1 MIKKIMSVLLL
12 CAIGTVS
19 TAQTPVIPLDAAVR
33 TGKLKNGFTYYI
45 RHNQTPKNRAQF
57 YLVNKVGSIL
67 ENDDQLGLAHFVEHM
82 TFNGSRNFP
91 KNTMMD
97 YLQSA
102 GVRFGADV
110 NAYTGYDETVYQLPL
125 PTDNKE
131 LVGKG
136 LQIIHDWAQS
146 ATLDPVEIDK
156 ERGVILEE
164 KRLGKG
170 AADRLQ
176 QQYYPLLFNHS
187 RYAARNPIG
196 TDEVLKNFKPATIK
210 QFYHDWYR
218 PDLQALIIVGDIDA
232 AAMEKKVK
240 ALFADLKN
248 PVTERKRTAY
258 AIPLTGANQFIA
270 LTDQEVTSTIAEV
283 IIKHKSPVMK
293 AAADY
298 KDLLTRQ
305 LFNSMLASR
314 FAELSRKP
322 DQAYLSSNAGIK
334 DFLGGLDTYRATV
347 VVKPGELKKGFMA
360 MWYETERLKKIG
372 FNADELE
379 RAKQNLK
386 EQFENVY
393 RERDKSP
400 SENYVQEYLA
410 HFLKNEAAPGI
421 AGEYKLMNIYL
432 PLITLNDF
440 SELMSHYL
448 NDNNRDIIITAPA
461 DTQKYLP
468 GKGEMDKW
476 IAEVKSMP
484 MQPFAIQKLSSALL
498 TAEPVAG
505 KVVSEV
511 QDSKEGITTLTLS
524 NGVKIIIKP
533 TGFKN
538 NQILFRGFSPGG
550 TSFYD
555 DRDYP
560 SATNAAS
567 IVSAAGV
574 GNLNANELDRF
585 VANKELEIR
594 PYIAERYQGITG
606 GSSVKDFEVAMS
618 LVYAYLTQ
626 PQKDSSLY
634 KTMMDRSRARYNN
647 RANDPGSVFND
658 TVSAVLGNNNI
669 RRTGP
674 SIKKLNMVN
683 LDRAYQIYKERFAN
697 AGNMVFVFTGSI
709 DMATAKPIFERY
721 LGSLPRTASAD
732 KAKDLNIDIPAGEI
746 SKTVYKGKEAKASVL
761 LVYSGKYDFNRRN
774 SLLFDALRENLN
786 IRLLETLREE
796 ESGVY
801 SPRVELTTTKDPSS
815 EFTLTIQFGCAPA
828 NVDKLV
834 ATAKAEVRALT
845 ENGPRPENIVKWKA
859 EWIRQR
865 ELDVNE
871 NSWWLNYLAEKL
883 QAGNKFDDYIND
895 QTFITEIT
903 AAGLKDI
910 VHKYLLNG
918 NFIKLILLPEQLK
931 K

>member
-1 MIKKIMSVLLL
+1 MSGLLL

-19 TAQTPVIPLDAAVR
+19 IAQIPVIPLDDAVR

-67 ENDDQLGLAHFVEHM
+67 ENDNQLGLAHFVEHM

-91 KNTMMD
+91 KNAMMN

-131 LVGKG
+131 LVIKG
-136 LQIIHDWAQS
+136 LQIVHDWAQS
-146 ATLDPVEIDK
+146 ATLDPAEIDK

-170 AADRLQ
+170 ATDRLQ
-176 QQYYPLLFNHS
+176 KQYYPLLLNYS
-187 RYAARNPIG
+187 RYVARNPIG
-196 TDEVLKNFKPATIK
+196 TDEILKNFKPATIK

-232 AAMEKKVK
+232 ADMEQKIK
-240 ALFADLKN
+240 ALFSDLKN

-258 AIPLTGANQFIA
+258 AIPLTGKNQFIA
-270 LTDQEVTSTIAEV
+270 LTDKEVTGTIAEV
-283 IIKHKSPVMK
+283 IIKHKAPVMK
-293 AAADY
+293 SAADY
-298 KDLLTRQ
+298 KDLLIRQ

-314 FAELSRKP
+314 FNELSRKP
-322 DQAYLSSNAGIK
+322 DQVYLSANAGIK
-334 DFLGGLDTYRATV
+334 DFLGGLNTYRATV
-347 VVKPGELKKGFMA
+347 AVKPGELKRGFIA
-360 MWYETERLKKIG
+360 MWYETERLKALG
-372 FNADELE
+372 FTADELA

-386 EQFENVY
+386 EQFENAY
-393 RERDKSP
+393 RERDKIP
-400 SENYVQEYLA
+400 SENYVQEYLS
-410 HFLKNEAAPGI
+410 HFLKSEAAPGI
-421 AGEYKLMNIYL
+421 EGEYKLMNIYL
-432 PLITLNDF
+432 PLINRDDLSKLVSD
-440 SELMSHYL
+440 YVK
-448 NDNNRDIIITAPA
+448 DNNRDIIISAPA
-461 DTQKYLP
+461 DAQKDLP
-468 GKGEMDKW
+468 GKEEMQKW

-484 MQPFAIQKLSSALL
+484 MLPYTAQKISSELLSAQ
-498 TAEPVAG
+498 PVAG
-505 KVVSEV
+505 KVISEEK
-511 QDSKEGITTLTLS
+511 DSKEGITTLTLS

-533 TGFKN
+533 TAFKN
-538 NQILFRGFSPGG
+538 NQILFRGFSTGG
-550 TSFYD
+550 TSLYD

-567 IVSAAGV
+567 IISAAGV

-606 GSSVKDFEVAMS
+606 GSSVKDFETAMS

-634 KTMMDRSRARYNN
+634 KTMMDRSRARYTN
-647 RANDPGSVFND
+647 RANDPVSVYND

-674 SIKKLNMVN
+674 SIKKLDMVN

-697 AGNMVFVFTGSI
+697 AGNMTFVFAGSI
-709 DMATAKPIFERY
+709 DIAAAKPILEKY
-721 LGSLPRTASAD
+721 LGSLPRTQTID
-732 KAKDLNIDIPAGEI
+732 KAKDLDLAIPTGEI

-761 LVYSGKYDFNRRN
+761 LVYSGKYDYDQHNN
-774 SLLFDALRENLN
+774 ILFDALRETLN
-786 IRLLETLREE
+786 IRLLETLRED

-801 SPRVELTTTKDPSS
+801 SPRVELTTARYPKQT
-815 EFTLTIQFGCAPA
+815 FTLTVQFGCAPA
-828 NVDKLV
+828 NVDKLI
-834 ATAKAEVRALT
+834 ATAKAEVAALA
-845 ENGPRPENIVKWKA
+845 NKGSSLQNVNKWQA

-865 ELDVNE
+865 ELDINE
-871 NSWWLNYLAEKL
+871 NPWWLNYLVDKL
-883 QAGNKFDDYIND
+883 QSGDKPDDYTKD
-895 QTFITEIT
+895 QTFVSGTNPAE
-903 AAGLKDI
+903 LKNMA
-910 VHKYLLNG
+910 HKYLQNG
-918 NFIKLILLPEQLK
+918 NFLKLVLMPEK
-931 K
+931 E

>member
-1 MIKKIMSVLLL
+1 MSGLLL

-19 TAQTPVIPLDAAVR
+19 IAQTPAISLDTAVR

-67 ENDDQLGLAHFVEHM
+67 ENDNQLGLAHFVEHM

-91 KNTMMD
+91 KNTMMN

-125 PTDNKE
+125 PTDNEE
-131 LVGKG
+131 LVSKG
-136 LQIIHDWAQS
+136 LQIVHDWAQS
-146 ATLDPVEIDK
+146 ATLEPAEIDK

-170 AADRLQ
+170 ATDRLQ
-176 QQYYPLLFNHS
+176 KQYYPLLLNHS
-187 RYAARNPIG
+187 RYAERNPIG
-196 TDEVLKNFKPATIK
+196 TDAILENFKPATIK

-232 AAMEKKVK
+232 AAMEQKVI

-248 PVTERKRTAY
+248 PVAKRKRIAY
-258 AIPLTGANQFIA
+258 AISLIGKNQFIA
-270 LTDQEVTSTIAEV
+270 LADKEVTGTIAEV
-283 IIKHKSPVMK
+283 VIKHKAPVMK

-322 DQAYLSSNAGIK
+322 DPAYLSANAGIK
-334 DFLGGLDTYRATV
+334 DFLGGLDSYRATV
-347 VVKPGELKKGFMA
+347 AVKPGELKKGFMA
-360 MWYETERLKKIG
+360 MWYETERLKTLG

-393 RERDKSP
+393 RERDKNP

-410 HFLKNEAAPGI
+410 HFLKREAAPGI
-421 AGEYKLMNIYL
+421 EGEYKLMNIYL
-432 PLITLNDF
+432 PLINLNDF
-440 SELMSHYL
+440 SRLMSNYL

-461 DTQKYLP
+461 DVQKDLP
-468 GKGEMDKW
+468 TKEEMDKW
-476 IAEVKSMP
+476 IAEIKSMP
-484 MQPFAIQKLSSALL
+484 MLPFTAQKTSSELLS
-498 TAEPVAG
+498 AEPDAG
-505 KVVSEV
+505 KVVNEEK
-511 QDSKEGITTLTLS
+511 DSKEEITTLTLS
-524 NGVKIIIKP
+524 NGIKIIVKP

-538 NQILFRGFSPGG
+538 NQILFRGFSSGG
-550 TSFYD
+550 TSLYD

-560 SATNAAS
+560 SAANAAS
-567 IVSAAGV
+567 IISAAGV

-594 PYIAERYQGITG
+594 PYIGERYQGITG

-618 LVYAYLTQ
+618 LVYTYLTQ
-626 PQKDSSLY
+626 PQKDSLLY

-647 RANDPGSVFND
+647 RANDPGSVYND
-658 TVSAVLGNNNI
+658 TVSAILGDNNI
-669 RRTGP
+669 RHTGP
-674 SIKKLNMVN
+674 SIKKLDMVN

-709 DMATAKPIFERY
+709 DIATAKPIFEKY
-721 LGSLPRTASAD
+721 LGSLPRTPLAD
-732 KAKDLNIDIPAGEI
+732 KPKDIDIDIPAGEI
-746 SKTVYKGKEAKASVL
+746 SKIVYKGKEAKASVL
-761 LVYSGKYDFNRRN
+761 MVYSGKYDFNERN
-774 SLLFDALRENLN
+774 NILFDALRETLN

-801 SPRVELTTTKDPSS
+801 SPRVELTTTKDPKPK
-815 EFTLTIQFGCAPA
+815 FTLTIQFGCAPA
-828 NVDKLV
+828 NVDKLI
-834 ATAKAEVRALT
+834 ATAKAEVTALAN
-845 ENGPRPENIVKWKA
+845 NGPRPENINKWQV

-871 NSWWLNYLAEKL
+871 NSWWLNYLIEKL
-883 QAGNKFDDYIND
+883 QSGDKLNGYTDD
-895 QTFITEIT
+895 QTFIKETT
-903 AAGLKDI
+903 VAGLKEMA
-910 VHKYLLNG
+910 HKYLLNG

>member
-1 MIKKIMSVLLL
+1 MIRKIMSSLLL
-12 CAIGTVS
+12 CAFAAAAS
-19 TAQTPVIPLDAAVR
+19 AQTPAIALDAAVR
-33 TGKLKNGFTYYI
+33 TGKLNNGFIYYI
-45 RHNQTPKNRAQF
+45 RHNETPKNRAQL

-91 KNTMMD
+91 KNSMMN

-131 LVGKG
+131 LMGKG
-136 LQIIHDWAQS
+136 LQMVHDWAQS
-146 ATLDPVEIDK
+146 ATLDPAEIDK

-176 QQYYPLLFNHS
+176 QQYYPLLFNRS

-196 TDEVLKNFKPATIK
+196 TDAILKNFKPAAIR

-218 PDLQALIIVGDIDA
+218 PNLQALIIVGDVDA
-232 AAMEKKVK
+232 AAMEQQVK
-240 ALFADLKN
+240 TLFADLKN
-248 PVTERKRTAY
+248 PAAEKKRPAY
-258 AIPLTGANQFIA
+258 TIPLTGKNQFIA
-270 LTDQEVTSTIAEV
+270 LTDQELTGTIAEV
-283 IIKHKSPVMK
+283 VIKHKAPAM
-293 AAADY
+293 ATAADY
-298 KDLLTRQ
+298 KSLLIRQ

-314 FAELSRKP
+314 FAELSRRP
-322 DQAYLSSNAGIK
+322 APAYLSASAGIK

-347 VVKPGELKKGFMA
+347 RVKPGELKKGFTA
-360 MWYETERLKKIG
+360 MWYETERLKALG

-386 EQFENVY
+386 EQLENVY
-393 RERDKSP
+393 RERDKNP

-421 AGEYKLMNIYL
+421 VGEYKLMNTFL
-432 PLITLNDF
+432 PLIKLSDMKALTDN
-440 SELMSHYL
+440 YL
-448 NDNNRDIIITAPA
+448 KDTNRDIIITAPA
-461 DTQKYLP
+461 DAQKQLP
-468 GKGEMDKW
+468 NQAEVNKW
-476 IAEVKSMP
+476 IADVKSMP
-484 MQPFAIQKLSSALL
+484 VQPFGVQKLSSALL
-498 TAEPVAG
+498 ATEPVAG
-505 KVVSEV
+505 KVVGEEK
-511 QDSKEGITTLTLS
+511 DSAGLITTLTLS

-538 NQILFRGFSPGG
+538 NQIVFRGFSAGG
-550 TSFYD
+550 TSLYND
-555 DRDYP
+555 NDYP
-560 SATNAAS
+560 SAANAAS
-567 IVSAAGV
+567 IIAAAGV
-574 GNLNANELDRF
+574 GNLNASELDRF
-585 VANKELEIR
+585 VADKELEVR
-594 PYIAERYQGITG
+594 PFIAERYQGITG

-634 KTMMDRSRARYNN
+634 LSMMDRSRARYLN
-647 RANDPGSVFND
+647 RANDPGSVYND
-658 TVSAVLGNNNI
+658 TVAAVLGNNNI

-697 AGNMVFVFTGSI
+697 AGNMTFVFTGSI
-709 DMATAKPIFERY
+709 DIAAAKPVLEKY
-721 LGSLPRTASAD
+721 LGALPRTVTPD
-732 KAKDLNIDIPAGEI
+732 QAKDLYIDIPAGEI
-746 SKTVYKGKEAKASVL
+746 SKTVYKGTEAKASVL
-761 LVYSGKYDFNRRN
+761 LVYSGRYDYTEGNNIF
-774 SLLFDALRENLN
+774 FDALRETLN

-801 SPRVELTTTKDPSS
+801 SPRVELSTAKYPDAKFS
-815 EFTLTIQFGCAPA
+815 LTIQFGCAPV

-834 ATAKAEVRALT
+834 AKAKAEVAALV
-845 ENGPRPENIVKWKA
+845 NQGPEPANIAKWQA
-859 EWIRQR
+859 EWTRQR

-871 NSWWLNYLAEKL
+871 NSWWLNYLVDKVQTGDKPDGYLKE
-883 QAGNKFDDYIND
+883 QALV
-895 QTFITEIT
+895 QATTP
-903 AAGLKDI
+903 AAVKMIAG
-910 VHKYLLNG
+910 KYLENG
-918 NFIKLILLPEQLK
+918 NFIKIILMPGQ
-931 K
+931 

>member
-1 MIKKIMSVLLL
+1 MIRKIMSGLLL
-12 CAIGTVS
+12 CAIGTVA
-19 TAQTPVIPLDAAVR
+19 TAQPPAIPLDAAVR

-57 YLVNKVGSIL
+57 YLVNKIGSIL
-67 ENDDQLGLAHFVEHM
+67 EDDDQLGLAHFVEHM

-91 KNTMMD
+91 KNTMMN
-97 YLQSA
+97 YLQTA

-125 PTDNKE
+125 PTDNKD
-131 LVGKG
+131 LVSKG
-136 LQIIHDWAQS
+136 LQIVHDWAQS
-146 ATLDPVEIDK
+146 ATLDPAEIDK

-170 AADRLQ
+170 ATDRLQ
-176 QQYYPLLFNHS
+176 KQYYPMLLNHS

-196 TDEVLKNFKPATIK
+196 TDEILKNFKPASIK

-232 AAMEKKVK
+232 VDMEQKVK

-248 PVTERKRTAY
+248 PVTERKRAEY
-258 AIPLTGANQFIA
+258 AILLTGKNQFIA
-270 LTDQEVTSTIAEV
+270 LTDKEVTGTIAEV
-283 IIKHKSPVMK
+283 IIKHKAPVMK

-314 FAELSRKP
+314 FNELSRKP
-322 DQAYLSSNAGIK
+322 GQVYLSANAGIK

-347 VVKPGELKKGFMA
+347 AVKPGELKKGFIA
-360 MWYETERLKKIG
+360 MWYETERLKALG
-372 FNADELE
+372 FSAEELE

-386 EQFENVY
+386 EQLENVY
-393 RERDKSP
+393 RERDKIS

-410 HFLKNEAAPGI
+410 HFLKNEASPGI
-421 AGEYKLMNIYL
+421 EGEYKLMNIYM
-432 PLITLNDF
+432 PRIKLNDF
-440 SELMSHYL
+440 NTLIGNYL
-448 NDNNRDIIITAPA
+448 QENNRDIIITAPA
-461 DTQKYLP
+461 DTQKDLP
-468 GKGEMDKW
+468 RKEEMDKW

-484 MQPFAIQKLSSALL
+484 MLPFMTQKVSSELLSMK
-498 TAEPVAG
+498 PVAG
-505 KVVSEV
+505 KVVSEEK
-511 QDSKEGITTLTLS
+511 DSKEGITTLTLS

-533 TGFKN
+533 TAFKN
-538 NQILFRGFSPGG
+538 NQVLFRGFSTGG
-550 TSFYD
+550 TSLYD

-567 IVSAAGV
+567 IISAAGV

-585 VANKELEIR
+585 VANKELEVR

-647 RANDPGSVFND
+647 RANDPGSVYND
-658 TVSAVLGNNNI
+658 TVSAVLGNHNI

-674 SIKKLNMVN
+674 SIKKLDMVN

-697 AGNMVFVFTGSI
+697 AGNMTFVFAGSI
-709 DMATAKPIFERY
+709 DIATAKPILEKY
-721 LGSLPRTASAD
+721 LGSLPRTQTAD
-732 KAKDLNIDIPAGEI
+732 KARDLDLAIPAGEI

-761 LVYSGKYDFNRRN
+761 LVYSGKYDYDQHNN
-774 SLLFDALRENLN
+774 ILFDALRETLN

-801 SPRVELTTTKDPSS
+801 SPRVELTTAKYPKPT
-815 EFTLTIQFGCAPA
+815 FTLTVQFGCSPA
-828 NVDKLV
+828 NVDKLIT
-834 ATAKAEVRALT
+834 TAKAEVAALG
-845 ENGPRPENIVKWKA
+845 NSGPRPENINKWQV

-871 NSWWLNYLAEKL
+871 NSWWLNYLVDKL
-883 QAGNKFDDYIND
+883 QSGGKPEENTND
-895 QTFITEIT
+895 QVFVN
-903 AAGLKDI
+903 AASLAELKDMAR
-910 VHKYLLNG
+910 KYMQNG
-918 NFIKLILLPEQLK
+918 NFIKLVLLPEQE
-931 K
+931 

>member
-1 MIKKIMSVLLL
+1 MIKKVMSGLLL

-19 TAQTPVIPLDAAVR
+19 TAQILAIPLDAAVR

-67 ENDDQLGLAHFVEHM
+67 EDDNQLGLAHFVEHM

-91 KNTMMD
+91 KNTMMN

-131 LVGKG
+131 LVSKG

-196 TDEVLKNFKPATIK
+196 TDEILKNFTPATIK

-218 PDLQALIIVGDIDA
+218 PDLQALVIVGDVDA
-232 AAMEKKVK
+232 AAMEQKVK

-248 PVTERKRTAY
+248 PVGERKRTPY
-258 AIPLTGANQFIA
+258 AIPLNDKNQFIA
-270 LTDQEVTSTIAEV
+270 LTDKEMTSTIAEV
-283 IIKHKSPVMK
+283 VIKHKAPVM
-293 AAADY
+293 ARAADY
-298 KDLLTRQ
+298 KGLLTRQ
-305 LFNSMLASR
+305 LFNSMLRSR

-322 DQAYLSSNAGIK
+322 DQAYLSASAGIK

-347 VVKPGELKKGFMA
+347 VVKPGELKKGFTA
-360 MWYETERLKKIG
+360 MWYETERLKALG

-400 SENYVQEYLA
+400 SESYVQEYLA
-410 HFLKNEAAPGI
+410 HFLKNEAGPGI
-421 AGEYKLMNIYL
+421 EGEYKLMNTYL
-432 PLITLNDF
+432 PLIKLSDF
-440 SELMSHYL
+440 GLLMNVYL
-448 NDNNRDIIITAPA
+448 KDNNRDIIITAPA
-461 DTQKYLP
+461 DAQKVLP
-468 GKGEMDKW
+468 AKEDMDKW

-484 MQPFAIQKLSSALL
+484 MIPFTVQKTSSELLS
-498 TAEPVAG
+498 AEPVAG
-505 KVVSEV
+505 RVINEEK
-511 QDSKEGITTLTLS
+511 DSKEGITTLTLS
-524 NGVKIIIKP
+524 NGVKMIVKP

-550 TSFYD
+550 TSLYD

-560 SATNAAS
+560 SAANAAS
-567 IVSAAGV
+567 IISAAGV
-574 GNLNANELDRF
+574 GNLKANELDRF

-606 GSSVKDFEVAMS
+606 GSSVKDFDVAMS

-634 KTMMDRSRARYNN
+634 KTMMDRSRARYYN
-647 RANDPGSVFND
+647 RANDPGSVYND
-658 TVSAVLGNNNI
+658 TVSEVLGNNNI

-674 SIKKLNMVN
+674 SIKKLEMVN
-683 LDRAYQIYKERFAN
+683 LNRAYQIYKERFAN
-697 AGNMVFVFTGSI
+697 AGNMTFVFTGSI
-709 DMATAKPIFERY
+709 DIAAAKPILEKY
-721 LGSLPRTASAD
+721 LGSLPRTPSAD
-732 KAKDLNIDIPAGEI
+732 KAKDIVIDIPAGEI

-761 LVYSGKYDFNRRN
+761 LVYSGKYNYDPHNN
-774 SLLFDALRENLN
+774 ILFDALRETLN

-801 SPRVELTTTKDPSS
+801 SPRVELATAKNPHPT
-815 EFTLTIQFGCAPA
+815 FTLTVQFGCAPA
-828 NVDKLV
+828 NVDKLI
-834 ATAKAEVRALT
+834 ATAKAEVVALAN
-845 ENGPRPENIVKWKA
+845 NGPSQQNISKWQA

-865 ELDVNE
+865 ELDANE
-871 NSWWLNYLAEKL
+871 NPWWLNYLVDKL
-883 QAGNKFDDYIND
+883 QSGDKPEEYTND
-895 QTFITEIT
+895 QAFVN
-903 AAGLKDI
+903 AASPAELKNMAR
-910 VHKYLLNG
+910 KYLQNG
-918 NFIKLILLPEQLK
+918 NFIKLVLLPEQE
-931 K
+931 